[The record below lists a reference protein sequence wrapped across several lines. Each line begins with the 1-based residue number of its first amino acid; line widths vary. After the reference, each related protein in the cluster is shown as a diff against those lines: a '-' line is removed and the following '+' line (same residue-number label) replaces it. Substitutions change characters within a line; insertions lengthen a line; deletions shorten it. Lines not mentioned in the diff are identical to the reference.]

1 MMVVSFKL
9 VCIHGGIF
17 DLGKHIRILAV
28 ALVAL
33 LPVLGSAAAA
43 AKEEEPR
50 KDAFRVCAD
59 PNNLPFSDKN
69 REGFEN
75 KIARVLAKDLGLPVE
90 YAWFPQRIG
99 FVRNT
104 LRAWVP
110 EERRYK
116 CDVIMGV
123 ASGFELAATTEPYYR
138 STYAMAYIKGRGL
151 DNVKSVQDL
160 AALPDDKKKSLKIG
174 VFVPSPAVDWLL
186 KHGMIDQVV
195 PYQIQTGDPED
206 YPGNIIQKDLVAGT
220 IDVAFAWGP
229 IVGYFAKR
237 APSANIEVIALHSE
251 PGVRFDYAI
260 SMGVRQGEPE
270 WKETLQKAIERNQAA
285 IHNILEQYYVPL
297 VDRNGGIVHVRGTQE

>member
-1 MMVVSFKL
+1 MMVVRSKL
-9 VCIHGGIF
+9 VCMCGGTF
-17 DLGKHIRILAV
+17 NLGKYVRLLGV
-28 ALVAL
+28 ALITL
-33 LPVLGSAAAA
+33 LPVFGSAAAA
-43 AKEEEPR
+43 EEAAK

-59 PNNLPFSDKN
+59 PNNLPFSNKN
-69 REGFEN
+69 RQGFEN
-75 KIARVLAKDLGLPVE
+75 RIADVLAKDLGLPVE

-138 STYAMAYIKGRGL
+138 STYAMAYMKGRGL
-151 DNVKSVQDL
+151 DNVKSAQDL
-160 AALPDDKKKSLKIG
+160 VALPDDKKKSLKIG

-186 KHGMIDQVV
+186 KHGLIDQAV

-206 YPGNIIQKDLVAGT
+206 YPGKIIQKDLVAGK
-220 IDVAFAWGP
+220 IDVAFVWGP
-229 IVGYFAKR
+229 IAGYFAKQ
-237 APSANIEVIALHSE
+237 APSTNISVIALHSE

-260 SMGVRQGEPE
+260 AMGVRQGERE
-270 WKETLQKAIERNQAA
+270 WKETLQKAIERNQTA
-285 IHNILEQYYVPL
+285 IQNILEQYYVPL
-297 VDRNGGIVHVRGTQE
+297 VDQQGEIVHVKGAQE

>member
-1 MMVVSFKL
+1 MMVVRSKL
-9 VCIHGGIF
+9 VCMCRTF
-17 DLGKHIRILAV
+17 NLGEHVRLLVV
-28 ALVAL
+28 ALVTL
-33 LPVLGSAAAA
+33 LPVFGSAAAA
-43 AKEEEPR
+43 EEEAK

-59 PNNLPFSDKN
+59 PNNLPFSNKN

-75 KIARVLAKDLGLPVE
+75 RIADALAKDLGLPVE

-138 STYAMAYIKGRGL
+138 STYAMAYMKGRGL

-160 AALPDDKKKSLKIG
+160 VALPDDKKKSLKIG
-174 VFVPSPAVDWLL
+174 VFAPSPAVDWLL
-186 KHGMIDQVV
+186 KHGLIDQAV

-206 YPGNIIQKDLVAGT
+206 YPGKIIQKDLVAGN
-220 IDVAFAWGP
+220 IDVAFVWGP
-229 IVGYFAKR
+229 IAGYFAKQ
-237 APSANIEVIALHSE
+237 APSANIDVIALHSE

-260 SMGVRQGEPE
+260 AMGVRQGEQE
-270 WKETLQKAIERNQAA
+270 WKETLQKAIERNQTA
-285 IHNILEQYYVPL
+285 IQRILEQYYVPL
-297 VDRNGGIVHVRGTQE
+297 VDQQGEIVHVKGAQE